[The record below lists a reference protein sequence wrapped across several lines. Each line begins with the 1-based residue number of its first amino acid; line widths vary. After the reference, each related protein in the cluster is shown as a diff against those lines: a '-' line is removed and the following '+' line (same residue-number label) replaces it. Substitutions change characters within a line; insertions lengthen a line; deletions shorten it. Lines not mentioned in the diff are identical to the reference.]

1 MPTKG
6 RVIMDGVDVSEL
18 SESERT
24 RLRNQRIGF
33 VFQFFNLMPE
43 LSVVENVMLPGMIR
57 GTDGETLYSDAI
69 HLLRKAGLEG
79 QTKQGAMQL
88 SGGQMQR
95 VAITRALINQPSIVL
110 ADEPTGNLDS
120 ANADEVVELMHNLNL
135 TNRQTFLV
143 VTHDPGIFG
152 SVDKTIRIKDGRVER
167 IST

>member
-1 MPTKG
+1 
-6 RVIMDGVDVSEL
+6 MDGVDVSEL